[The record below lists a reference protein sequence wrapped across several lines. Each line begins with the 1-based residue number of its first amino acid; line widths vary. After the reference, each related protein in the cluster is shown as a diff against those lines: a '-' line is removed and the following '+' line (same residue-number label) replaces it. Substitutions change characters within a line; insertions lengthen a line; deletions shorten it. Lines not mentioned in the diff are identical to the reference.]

1 LSNIID
7 STTSRVP
14 EHLKE
19 FEVLER
25 NGNRIGIIGLVE
37 QYVLVV
43 HLLGVEN
50 NCHVPFREW
59 ITTITS
65 WPPEFVYKPMKE
77 IGFELSI
84 RLRDPDG
91 EYRCD
96 FIIVLT
102 HCR

>member
-1 LSNIID
+1 MSNIID

-25 NGNRIGIIGLVE
+25 NGIRVGIIGLVE
-37 QYVLVV
+37 QYVLV
-43 HLLGVEN
+43 HLLCAEKMP
-50 NCHVPFREW
+50 CLFFREW

-77 IGFELSI
+77 IGLQLSI

-96 FIIVLT
+96 FIVVLS